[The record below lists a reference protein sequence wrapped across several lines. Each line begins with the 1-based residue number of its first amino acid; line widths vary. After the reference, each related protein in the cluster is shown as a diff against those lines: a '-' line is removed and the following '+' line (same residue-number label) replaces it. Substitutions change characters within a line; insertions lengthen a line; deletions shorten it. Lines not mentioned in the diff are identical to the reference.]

1 MFDFLRKGATSLLAK
16 IFLAVIIIVFIF
28 WGIGTFTSEKK
39 DWVAKVDGITISSKE
54 FQEYYQFQTFQLK
67 QTFGELSSEELKKLK
82 IKEQVLEN
90 LIKMKLLE
98 REAEKVGIKITSP
111 EVGLAISQFP
121 LFREAN
127 QFDPNKY
134 HSVLRSLGISPSF
147 FEKLVKFD
155 LLEKKLTLILTT
167 PLLVSSKEAEEFL
180 NYSHQTLVLEE
191 LSLPLSKC
199 KVWVNYSEKDLENYF
214 LTHRNLYVEE
224 EKVKLALYLLPYQRE
239 VKLEPE
245 EIKKYYQENLERF
258 KQPFKIKLR
267 RITVSGADEKALLE
281 AQKTR
286 DQIKGLKD
294 FEKFGIKK
302 GDWFE
307 EQALPEEI
315 RNLLKKAQ
323 TGEIVGPVKIGTNYF
338 ILGVEEVKPERVL
351 SLKEIESEIRKEL
364 ISEKIKNLTKSK
376 AHSLYQEIIKENGLT
391 NWAKKTQVQ
400 LVETDFLGKEGVK
413 KILGSSEGILKVF
426 QSNKGDFLS
435 PLEVP
440 PKGIVFVEIIDKKP
454 PKNLSFEEA
463 KGRVKEDYLN
473 IKGKEICENKIKKFT
488 SNQSLSLRA
497 EEIKKEGFQIRTYRV
512 LRKEIG
518 KLFSPTFS
526 KEIFSMGSKG
536 FIKDP
541 FWDGEEIKIFM
552 IKEIYPFEKKTYLS
566 EELELTVS
574 NLLEEKRRVFF
585 NQWYQEL
592 RKKAQVKVSP
602 DFEKW

>member
-16 IFLAVIIIVFIF
+16 IFLAVVIIVFIF

-39 DWVAKVDGITISSKE
+39 DCIAKIDGMTISSKE

-67 QTFGELSSEELKKLK
+67 QTFGELSLEELKKLK

-98 REAEKVGIKITSP
+98 REAEKLGIKITSS
-111 EVGLAISQFP
+111 EISLAIAQFP
-121 LFREAN
+121 LFRETN

-134 HSVLRSLGISPSF
+134 HSILKSLGISPSF
-147 FEKLVKFD
+147 FEKLVKFN
-155 LLEKKLTLILTT
+155 LLEKKLALILTT
-167 PLLVSSKEAEEFL
+167 PLLVSSKEAEELL
-180 NYSHQTLVLEE
+180 NYSYQALVLEE
-191 LSLPLSKC
+191 LSLPLNKC
-199 KVWVNYSEKDLENYF
+199 KVLVNYSEKDLENYF

-224 EKVKLALYLLPYQRE
+224 EKVKLALYFLPYQRE

-245 EIKKYYQENLERF
+245 EIEKYYKENLERF

-267 RITVSGADEKALLE
+267 KIIISGADEKALLE
-281 AQKTR
+281 AQKTK

-376 AHSLYQEIIKENGLT
+376 AQSLYQEIIKENGLI
-391 NWAKKTQVQ
+391 NWAKKNQIQ

-413 KILGSSEGILKVF
+413 KILGSSEGILKIF

-440 PKGIVFVEIIDKKP
+440 PKGTVFVEIIDKKP

-463 KGRVKEDYLN
+463 KEKVKEDYLN
-473 IKGKEICENKIKKFT
+473 VKGKEICENKIKKFI
-488 SNQSLSLRA
+488 SNQSLPLRS
-497 EEIKKEGFQIRTYRV
+497 EEIKKEGFQIRTYKV

-518 KLFSPTFS
+518 KLFSPPFS

-536 FIKDP
+536 FIKHP
-541 FWDGEEIKIFM
+541 FWDGEEIKIFV
-552 IKEIYPFEKKTYLS
+552 IKEIYPPEKKTYS
-566 EELELTVS
+566 SKELELTVS
-574 NLLEEKRRVFF
+574 NFLEEKRRFFF

-592 RKKAQVKVSP
+592 RKKAQVKISP
-602 DFEKW
+602 EFEKW